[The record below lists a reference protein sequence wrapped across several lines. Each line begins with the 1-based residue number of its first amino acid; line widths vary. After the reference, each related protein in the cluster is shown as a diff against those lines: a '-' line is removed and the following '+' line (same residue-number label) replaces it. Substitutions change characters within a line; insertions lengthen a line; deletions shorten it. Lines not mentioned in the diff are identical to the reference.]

1 MSRIERALE
10 KAEELRKSSKKSERE
25 EAHTLP
31 LDSISHEFEIDEP
44 IINIEKVD
52 KHLISITDAGTS
64 IAEQYKKLRVNIL
77 KSTEK
82 EFLNTLLITSPEIG
96 EGKTLTAINLA
107 VTMAKEIDYTVLL
120 VDADLKHPAIH
131 KYLGLEVKYGLSD
144 YLMGKVKIS
153 DVMIKT
159 GIGKLIFL
167 PAGSP
172 TDNSSELLSSDR
184 MKKLIH
190 EMKYRY
196 NDRYIIFDSA
206 PILVTSD
213 TISLSNLVD
222 GLLIVMQGGRTTLK
236 TAEKALSLIN
246 GTNILGVVFNN
257 VPREFAKNLYPYYY
271 GYGKEGYYKKDEKL
285 KE

>member
-10 KAEELRKSSKKSERE
+10 KAEEIRKSSKKSERE

-31 LDSISHEFEIDEP
+31 LDSISHEFKIDEP
-44 IINIEKVD
+44 IINIEKVN

-77 KSTEK
+77 KLTEK

-120 VDADLKHPAIH
+120 VDADLKHPTIH

-159 GIGKLIFL
+159 GVGKLIFL

-184 MKKLIH
+184 MKKLIY

-246 GTNILGVVFNN
+246 GANILGVVFNN

-285 KE
+285 E